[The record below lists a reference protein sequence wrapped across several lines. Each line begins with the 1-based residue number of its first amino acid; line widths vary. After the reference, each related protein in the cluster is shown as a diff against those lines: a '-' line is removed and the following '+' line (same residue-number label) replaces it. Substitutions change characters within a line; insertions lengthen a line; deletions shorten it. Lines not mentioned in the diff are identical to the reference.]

1 MFELI
6 ILWIII
12 TLSAATFVCYLGEK
26 YGVGM
31 CIGIFAGL
39 VVTGQVLATKIAVFG
54 PFVVPAGVIVH
65 ATTFL
70 ITDILCEF
78 HGKKIA
84 QQALWSGFIASI
96 LLVMAIQMAI
106 AAPSAPFWSGQA
118 AFDSTLN
125 STGRIVFASLIA
137 YLISQNWDVFIFD
150 LIKTKTNGKHLWLR
164 NCASTMSS
172 QGLDTIIFITI
183 AFHGLMP
190 VAPLIISQYAIK
202 LLIATMDTPFL
213 YAIKWAK
220 EKNTIDLALNQ

>member
-1 MFELI
+1 MYELILLI
-6 ILWIII
+6 IL
-12 TLSAATFVCYLGEK
+12 TLAAATFVCYLGEK

-39 VVTGQVLATKIAVFG
+39 VVTGQILATKVALFG

-70 ITDILCEF
+70 ITDALCEF

-84 QQALWSGFIASI
+84 KQALWSGFLASI
-96 LLVMAIQMAI
+96 LLVIAIQTAI
-106 AAPSAPFWSGQA
+106 ALPSAPFWSGQE
-118 AFDSTLN
+118 AFDLTLN

-137 YLISQNWDVFIFD
+137 YIISQNWDVFIFD
-150 LIKTKTNGKHLWLR
+150 KIKTKTNGKHLWLR

-183 AFHGLMP
+183 GFYGLMP
-190 VAPLIISQYAIK
+190 LVPLIIGQYIVK

-220 EKNTIDLALNQ
+220 EKKLMGLALNH